1 MLVFERGPPLFMPR
15 SAFIPRSFENP
26 PALGG
31 RGMLVRAIGRFS
43 GMRMLL
49 LAWPRFGMLSAGRCA
64 PFISDAGPWFR
75 PTLAF

>member
-1 MLVFERGPPLFMPR
+1 MFERELLFMLR
-15 SAFIPRSFENP
+15 STFWPPRSFETP

-31 RGMLVRAIGRFS
+31 RGMVVRAIGRFS

-49 LAWPRFGMLSAGRCA
+49 LAAPRFGKFSAGRWA